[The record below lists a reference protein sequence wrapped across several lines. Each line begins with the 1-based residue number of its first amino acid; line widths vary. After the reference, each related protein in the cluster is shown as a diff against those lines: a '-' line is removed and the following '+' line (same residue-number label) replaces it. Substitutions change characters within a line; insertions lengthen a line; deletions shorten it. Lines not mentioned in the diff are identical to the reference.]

1 VPADA
6 ELSAM
11 GIAIATITAIA
22 LKTRAADVHLLDPS
36 TVTIHLEKT
45 PMT

>member
-1 VPADA
+1 
-6 ELSAM
+6 M